1 MLSEL
6 GTVLKDCCRPTDTP
20 CRYGGEEFA
29 LILANT
35 SAEAAMT
42 LGRRI
47 NERIKDNVKV
57 DGTGDLAMPVTV
69 TIGIAEF
76 PAEVDSA
83 ADLIRLAD
91 QRLYTGKN
99 QGRDQVVGTDT

>member
-1 MLSEL
+1 
-6 GTVLKDCCRPTDTP
+6 
-20 CRYGGEEFA
+20 
-29 LILANT
+29 
-35 SAEAAMT
+35 MT

-47 NERIKDNVKV
+47 NKRIKDNVKGGGSGGQAV
-57 DGTGDLAMPVTV
+57 PVTV

-99 QGRDQVVGTDT
+99 QGRNQVVGTDA